1 MTLKKTHRMYGPDAV
16 RCVACFLVLSV
27 HFFLNNGFYYE
38 EVAGP
43 RMVIMVMMRSSFM
56 ICVPLFLLLT
66 GYLMRNKK
74 LSGSY
79 YPKGIKTLA
88 VYLLAS
94 VACIIARLII
104 DKGIDP
110 KTTWLGILSFAG
122 APYSWYI
129 EMYVGLFLLIPFLNV
144 LFHAL
149 PSKKAHLALI
159 GTLLFL
165 TSVPQF
171 FNSFNLVDP
180 AWWSDPV
187 SSNTYQRIL
196 PQWWKS
202 IYPITYYYIGAYIG
216 EYKVK
221 LRPVQGR
228 LMLLS
233 ALLLNGVYNY
243 WRSRYAPSFIWGE
256 WAEWGAM
263 LILVPAVLAFL
274 LLVNKEG
281 SHAPAFWKKT
291 VGLISDLSWG
301 IYLNS
306 YIFDR
311 VFYPV
316 LGRKVPVMQDR
327 LPYYFVLVP
336 AVFLCSMILSGAM
349 EVIYR
354 VCYKLIKALIDRF
367 SKKKPPETTAGEPPV
382 KSAAE

>member
-1 MTLKKTHRMYGPDAV
+1 MQKTKTQRMYGPDAV
-16 RCVACFLVLSV
+16 RVLACFLVLSV

-38 EVAGP
+38 KVEGS

-74 LSGSY
+74 LSKSY

-88 VYLLAS
+88 VYLMAS
-94 VACIIARLII
+94 IACIIARLIL

-129 EMYVGLFLLIPFLNV
+129 EMYIGLFLLIPFLNV
-144 LFHAL
+144 LFHGL
-149 PSKKAHLALI
+149 PSKKAHRALI
-159 GTLLFL
+159 ATMLFL
-165 TSVPQF
+165 SAVPQL

-180 AWWSDPV
+180 TWWSNPAL
-187 SSNTYQRIL
+187 SAEYQRVL
-196 PQWWKS
+196 PQWWRM
-202 IYPITYYYIGAYIG
+202 IYPITYYFIGAYVG

-221 LRPVQGR
+221 IRPAQGR
-228 LMLLS
+228 LLLIS

-243 WRSRYAPSFIWGE
+243 WRSRNAPSFIWGD
-256 WAEWGAM
+256 WADWGSL
-263 LILVPAVLAFL
+263 LILAPATLTFV
-274 LLVNKEG
+274 LLVNKDSDRRPMFYRRAIG
-281 SHAPAFWKKT
+281 
-291 VGLISDLSWG
+291 VVSDLSLG

-311 VFYPV
+311 VFY
-316 LGRKVPVMQDR
+316 RKLLQEVPVMQDR
-327 LPYYFVLVP
+327 LPYYFVVVP
-336 AVFLCSMILSGAM
+336 AVFLCSMVLSGAM

-354 VCYKLIKALIDRF
+354 VCYRLIKALIDRF
-367 SKKKPPETTAGEPPV
+367 KKKNRPKQRQRKPL
-382 KSAAE
+382 